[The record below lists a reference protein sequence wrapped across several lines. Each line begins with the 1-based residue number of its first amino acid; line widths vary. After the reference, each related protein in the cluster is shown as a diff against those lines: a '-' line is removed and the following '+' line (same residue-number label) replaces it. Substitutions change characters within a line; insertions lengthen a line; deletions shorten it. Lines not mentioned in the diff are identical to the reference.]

1 MLEIYNECVRD
12 MLVSDVKADG
22 GGGGAARKK
31 AWGANKTAGGL
42 QVRHSKEGGVEVEGL
57 SQVGV
62 GSPAEV
68 EDLIKVG
75 LRNRAVGAHN
85 VNEHSSRSHLVLTVH
100 TAGRNL
106 ETGAGTRSKLH
117 LIDLAGS
124 ERLSKTDASGE
135 RLKEAQAINK
145 SLSALGNVVE
155 ALGSKKRTHVPYR
168 DSKLTFL
175 LRDSLKGNSKVLMFV
190 NTSPVLWNA
199 PETFC
204 SLNFAARCRRVELG
218 QASKNTENADAA
230 VLRARVDELEAKLA
244 EARRLQR
251 GRGR

>member
-1 MLEIYNECVRD
+1 MC
-12 MLVSDVKADG
+12 
-22 GGGGAARKK
+22 
-31 AWGANKTAGGL
+31 
-42 QVRHSKEGGVEVEGL
+42 
-57 SQVGV
+57 
-62 GSPAEV
+62 
-68 EDLIKVG
+68 LIV
-75 LRNRAVGAHN
+75 A
-85 VNEHSSRSHLVLTVH
+85 
-100 TAGRNL
+100 
-106 ETGAGTRSKLH
+106 GAGTRSKLH

-155 ALGSKKRTHVPYR
+155 ALGSKKRSHVPYR

-244 EARRLQR
+244 ESRRLQR
-251 GRGR
+251 ARR